1 MREIAKKPVLAALAC
16 AAVLLCAAAQAA
28 DKDADPRWKLETCLQ
43 EAIQLL
49 GDEDDDELIRVIDGP
64 GSSSHREP
72 GTETIQNLAWFVFS
86 CVRQLDAEAGDLV
99 DPQRPSKGITRQR
112 VVWPKPAI

>member
-28 DKDADPRWKLETCLQ
+28 DKDADPRWKLETCLK
-43 EAIQLL
+43 EAIQSLD
-49 GDEDDDELIRVIDGP
+49 DEEDDELIRVIDAP
-64 GSSSHREP
+64 GSSSHHELS
-72 GTETIQNLAWFVFS
+72 TETIQGLAWFVFS

-99 DPQRPSKGITRQR
+99 DPQRSSKGVTRQR
-112 VVWPKPAI
+112 VVWPKSAI